1 MSSKK
6 IANMPPTP
14 SGEFLLYTTADGRIR
29 IETRMQNETVWL
41 NQKQLAELFQTSV
54 PNINMHIRNIYDE
67 GELQPEST
75 IQDFLTVRQEGRR
88 EVQRHLTCYNLDLI
102 ISVRKSAS

>member
-1 MSSKK
+1 MT
-6 IANMPPTP
+6 PVPTP
-14 SGEFLLYTTADGRIR
+14 TGEFLIYTNADGRIR
-29 IETRMQNETVWL
+29 IETRMQDETVWL

-67 GELQPEST
+67 GELQPEAT

-88 EVQRHLTCYNLDLI
+88 EFQRHLTCYNLDLI